1 MEPTRRSIPS
11 IDWLI
16 PLDAGA
22 PDLVAAY
29 RALDEERY
37 LNVRREIRRRAG
49 IGTAEGLVA
58 QMAVVAEAL
67 SSVVGSLPAVAF
79 GLPGGEGDW
88 TVAEAVGHTA
98 SSRAGLAMAA
108 SLAASGRWPVDAPTV
123 VPGVPGPAAADRD
136 ALLGRIATSQRIVA
150 RAARSVAGHE
160 LDPCPLD
167 HPLVGRLRC
176 GDWLLFAGV
185 HDLIHLDQLERIA
198 AGLAEPVPAP
208 PASRLDGRAPM
219 PEPV

>member
-1 MEPTRRSIPS
+1 MEPTRRSIPAT
-11 IDWLI
+11 DWLVA
-16 PLDAGA
+16 LDAGA
-22 PDLVAAY
+22 PDVVAAF

-37 LNVRREIRRRAG
+37 LDVRREIRRRAG
-49 IGTAEGLVA
+49 IGRAEGVVA
-58 QMAVVAEAL
+58 QLAFVAEAF
-67 SSVVGSLPAVAF
+67 SSVVGSLPADAF

-88 TVAEAVGHTA
+88 TVAEAVGHAA
-98 SSRAGLAMAA
+98 SSRAGLVMAA
-108 SLAASGRWPVDAPTV
+108 SLAASGRWPADAPTV

-136 ALLGRIATSQRIVA
+136 DLLGRIATSQRIVA

-167 HPLVGRLRC
+167 HPQVGRLRC
-176 GDWLLFAGV
+176 GEWLLFAGV

-198 AGLAEPVPAP
+198 AASAATA
-208 PASRLDGRAPM
+208 ASRLDGLAPA